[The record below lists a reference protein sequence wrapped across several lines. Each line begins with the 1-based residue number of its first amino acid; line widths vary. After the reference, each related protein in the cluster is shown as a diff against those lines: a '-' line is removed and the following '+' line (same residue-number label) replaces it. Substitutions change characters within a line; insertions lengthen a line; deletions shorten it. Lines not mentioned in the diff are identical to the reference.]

1 MIYNIYII
9 LFYKTIHLD
18 SFILF
23 INILLSL
30 LLLLFNLQNIL
41 KNKNFFL
48 IQIKYIN
55 ENSFF
60 NFSCILRL
68 NNFNDNYINHH
79 KNILNITCIYTVN
92 RPKSNILERGTKTLV
107 HILRSLFQKKFYFLL
122 VKSMLK

>member
-79 KNILNITCIYTVN
+79 KNILNITCFYTVN
-92 RPKSNILERGTKTLV
+92 MPKSNILERGTKTLA

>member
-79 KNILNITCIYTVN
+79 KNILI
-92 RPKSNILERGTKTLV
+92 
-107 HILRSLFQKKFYFLL
+107 
-122 VKSMLK
+122 